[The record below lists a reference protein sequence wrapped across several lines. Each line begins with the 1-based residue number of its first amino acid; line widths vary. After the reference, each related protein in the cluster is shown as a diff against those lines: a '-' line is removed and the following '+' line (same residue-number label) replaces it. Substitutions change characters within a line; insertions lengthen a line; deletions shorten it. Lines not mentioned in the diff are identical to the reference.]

1 MISRTIKTH
10 MKADPVLVELNRQFM
25 AREITLDE
33 CISAK
38 AEHNSMMGYNF

>member
-1 MISRTIKTH
+1 

-33 CISAK
+33 CRVAK